1 MTFDYDK
8 PRLER
13 YKKALKAAQKAKNPV
28 LVRSIKAA
36 MEGRVVD
43 PFEGMSIH
51 PEVDH
56 LWKFDVVDWEDK
68 SSE

>member
-1 MTFDYDK
+1 MATHK
-8 PRLER
+8 QLEA
-13 YKKALKAAQKAKNPV
+13 ALDAALRAKNPV
-28 LVRSIKAA
+28 LVRSIRAA

-56 LWKFDVVDWEDK
+56 LWNFP
-68 SSE
+68 SE

>member
-1 MTFDYDK
+1 MATNQQ
-8 PRLER
+8 LQN
-13 YKKALKAAQKAKNPV
+13 ALAAALKAKNPV
-28 LVRSIKAA
+28 LVRSIRAA

-56 LWKFDVVDWEDK
+56 LWNFGSVSDEKQE
-68 SSE
+68 